1 MTRTSI
7 DNASTVLRAAAR
19 AVPWDLRIEVQTD
32 GGLVELPVRHPDRI
46 EPDGVREH
54 PGGLLGLLWVCVRLV
69 RRLLV
74 GADTSNRATERRIR
88 RAVLG
93 AFDEPFR
100 STVAKLG
107 MLDILQISAQIEE
120 AQIAAVQRAREA
132 ARAAIAEREKD
143 AFGDVVT
150 PSPAAGA
157 APSPSGGEGHDDGPI
172 VRRHPDG
179 TKTTLFPIRVGKAMP
194 GQLTGGEKVIYGVPR
209 DTGNSE
215 RNSSRSAQPDQAQ
228 SRARNSD
235 ASILLDHVEI
245 SARNSSNSAQ
255 PNSAENSADSS
266 ARNAQPDPSES
277 SARNSSDSAQP
288 DRTENSRD
296 NSGRSA
302 QSCGLNGN
310 PRTAEGCG

>member
-143 AFGDVVT
+143 AFGDVVN

-157 APSPSGGEGHDDGPI
+157 APSPPG
-172 VRRHPDG
+172 G